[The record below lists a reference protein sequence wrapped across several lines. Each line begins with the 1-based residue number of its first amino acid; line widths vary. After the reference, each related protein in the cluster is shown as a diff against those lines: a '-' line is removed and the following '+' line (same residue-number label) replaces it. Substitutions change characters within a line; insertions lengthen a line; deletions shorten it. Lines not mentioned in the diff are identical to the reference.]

1 MNETIDLSGIDSPSI
16 ILIREIMEKNIAVA
30 LDMVPLNRFRPHVK
44 TNKTPEVC
52 KILIEKGVN
61 KFKTSTIAETE
72 MMAMLGAK
80 DVLLAHQL
88 TSVKMERFIKLI
100 TEYPE
105 THFSCIFDN
114 FDNLAYFNEIL
125 KYHKIKQDIFIDVNV
140 GMDRTGV
147 NCYKLIDLYQQ
158 SSTLDNINIRGFHI
172 YDGHIRESDV
182 MQREITVNKTFQQ
195 AYLKIEQ
202 IENFTNKKF
211 EIVAGG
217 SSSFSVHAQ
226 NKRVE
231 CSPGTF
237 IFWDWKYTRLFP
249 DLKFECAVYI
259 VTRVISVLDGKRI
272 CLDVGHKAVSAE
284 NPFPRLKL
292 FHFPEAKS
300 LLQSEEHLVIEIEDT
315 SKVKVGEVF
324 LAIPDHICPTVA
336 LYEYMHVIENNK
348 YVYDWQIVAR
358 KRKINL

>member
-1 MNETIDLSGIDSPSI
+1 
-16 ILIREIMEKNIAVA
+16 MERNIEVA
-30 LDMVPLNRFRPHVK
+30 LDMVPLDRFRPHVK
-44 TNKTPEVC
+44 TNKTSEIC

-72 MMAMLGAK
+72 MIAMLGGK

-88 TSVKMERFIKLI
+88 TSVKMDRFIKLKF
-100 TEYPE
+100 EYPK
-105 THFSCIFDN
+105 TFFSCIFDD
-114 FDNLAYFNEIL
+114 FDNLAHFNELL
-125 KYHKIKQDIFIDVNV
+125 KYHDIKQDVFIDVNV
-140 GMDRTGV
+140 GMNRTGV
-147 NCYKLIDLYQQ
+147 NCNELIELYQQ
-158 SSTLDNINIRGFHI
+158 SLGLDNINIRGFHI
-172 YDGHIRESDV
+172 YDGHIRESNV
-182 MQREITVNKTFQQ
+182 EQREVIVKDTFQL
-195 AYLKIEQ
+195 AYSKIEQ
-202 IENFTNKKF
+202 IENSISKKF

-217 SSSFSVHAQ
+217 SPSFSVHAQ

-237 IFWDWKYTRLFP
+237 IFWDWKYSRFFP

-259 VTRVISVLDGKRI
+259 ITRVISVLDGKRI

-284 NPFPRLKL
+284 NPFPRLKFL
-292 FHFPEAKS
+292 HLEEVKS

-315 SKVKVGEVF
+315 SKIKVGDVF

-336 LYEYMHVIENNK
+336 LHECMHVIENNK
-348 YVYDWQIVAR
+348 YVFDWQIVAR